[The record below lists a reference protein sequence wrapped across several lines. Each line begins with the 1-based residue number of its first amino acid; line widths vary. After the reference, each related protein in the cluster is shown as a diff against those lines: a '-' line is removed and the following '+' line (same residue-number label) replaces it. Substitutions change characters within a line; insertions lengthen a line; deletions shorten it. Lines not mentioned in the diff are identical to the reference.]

1 MTHDFAAKKMRM
13 SRSGDDSLYFDS
25 YADIAVHE
33 EMLSDEVRTNAYKN
47 AIYALADRIKNKV
60 CFSLRCFNLLVLIFL
75 F

>member
-60 CFSLRCFNLLVLIFL
+60 CFSLHFFNLLVFIF
-75 F
+75 